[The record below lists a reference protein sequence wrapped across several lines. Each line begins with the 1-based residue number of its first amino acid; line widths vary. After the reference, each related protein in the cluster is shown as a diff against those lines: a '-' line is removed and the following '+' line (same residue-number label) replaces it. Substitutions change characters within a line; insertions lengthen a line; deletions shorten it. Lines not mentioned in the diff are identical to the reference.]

1 MSKTSIPGSGL
12 LRLHDVLQR
21 IPISRSALYAG
32 VKRGIYPK
40 PVLTGMR
47 SVAWKEEE
55 IEATVLGFKHR
66 QTI

>member
-1 MSKTSIPGSGL
+1 
-12 LRLHDVLQR
+12 
-21 IPISRSALYAG
+21 
-32 VKRGIYPK
+32 
-40 PVLTGMR
+40 LTGMR